1 MAVYNTANAMISVT
15 ERAKDLVAER
25 PLIAHFT
32 WCIRVTWH
40 DGDVDVHR
48 SNDGAAVWT
57 KSEPRGWLAEVF
69 PLPPQMGKES
79 EFCIVSGVK
88 VWIDINSKRTLG
100 AVTIDERDGKLFV
113 AL

>member
-1 MAVYNTANAMISVT
+1 MINVT
-15 ERAKDLVAER
+15 DRARDLVAER
-25 PLIAHFT
+25 PPISDFT

-57 KSEPRGWLAEVF
+57 KSEPRGWLAEVYPF
-69 PLPPQMGKES
+69 HEALGNKKGLCTIS
-79 EFCIVSGVK
+79 DVK
-88 VWIDINSKRTLG
+88 VWIDTKKLLS
-100 AVTIDERDGKLFV
+100 AATIDERDGKLFV